1 MDIVL
6 ENHSVLDKNG
16 KIGIAQELQKLG
28 KITIIILIFYQN
40 ETKFNQTLNKVL
52 HDDS

>member
-28 KITIIILIFYQN
+28 KITIIIL
-40 ETKFNQTLNKVL
+40 KFTQTLNKVL